1 MCVSYLLAEQSSYY
15 VIFNKYYNKLASI
28 IQVKHLVNHFV
39 SEHIIS
45 VKEKDSITADSL
57 LQMVAMQLKNG
68 IYNSFTKLLDIMQQ
82 FGNLET
88 ESLAKSIKSELNP
101 EFAAVSSVQD
111 TAIDFN
117 IIDDVESMF
126 RALAF
131 GLNNMLSKVNSQPLR
146 RCILINKTVI
156 KKYPTDVI
164 QNIFATSTADQL
176 IDVLIDSPGCNW
188 MNVYLLEKI
197 ALASRQRNAY
207 QLIQKYKEAVLA
219 KKLKDVFGRIPN
231 IQITEDYCS
240 KVREKWHK
248 EFDDLTIKDVVGH
261 WNKLEKFFDVDKLEL
276 LLDRVLAG

>member
-28 IQVKHLVNHFV
+28 IQVKHLVDYFV

-82 FGNLET
+82 FGDLET

-101 EFAAVSSVQD
+101 EFAAASSVQD

-117 IIDDVESMF
+117 IIDDVDFMF
-126 RALAF
+126 TTLASE
-131 GLNNMLSKVNSQPLR
+131 LNNMLSKVSIQLLR
-146 RCILINKTVI
+146 RSVLSNKTV
-156 KKYPTDVI
+156 KYSFDFI
-164 QNIFATSTADQL
+164 QRVDATSTSDEL
-176 IDVLIDSPGCNW
+176 IDELKKSPYCNW
-188 MNVYLLEKI
+188 MNVYLLEII
-197 ALASRQRNAY
+197 AVASRQRNAY
-207 QLIQKYKEAVLA
+207 QLVKKYKEAVLA
-219 KKLKDVFGRIPN
+219 KKLIDVFDLIPS

-261 WNKLEKFFDVDKLEL
+261 WNKLENFFDVDEPKL